1 MTSGSRFLLS
11 RGLEGSSDKGDVLF
25 IFSSDADMR
34 DDLHVFT
41 VLTFRACFDVCSP
54 G

>member
-1 MTSGSRFLLS
+1 MTSGSRFLLNG
-11 RGLEGSSDKGDVLF
+11 GLEGPSDKGDILF

-34 DDLHVFT
+34 DLHVFT